1 MELLPSKEPWLLPFS
16 AFIIH
21 SESVWSW
28 IEEALPSDQHN
39 KIKLNLSVVEM
50 RLRVYLNIKSHKM
63 TIKAQFRLCH
73 KMTIWI
79 YYVKDYYY
87 MVCLKVYYH
96 IKLDLCTTVTACI
109 WNIKWGASSRWS
121 FRPNSVWGR
130 IETMTIAK
138 TPPTLLTDMDPRLQ
152 IVPNPSFYIVRDIQ
166 QSDLV
171 QHSELSAVQ
180 DLHIDHQ
187 WSRAN
192 LL

>member
-1 MELLPSKEPWLLPFS
+1 
-16 AFIIH
+16 
-21 SESVWSW
+21 
-28 IEEALPSDQHN
+28 
-39 KIKLNLSVVEM
+39 
-50 RLRVYLNIKSHKM
+50 
-63 TIKAQFRLCH
+63 
-73 KMTIWI
+73 
-79 YYVKDYYY
+79 

-96 IKLDLCTTVTACI
+96 IKLDFCTTVTACI
-109 WNIKWGASSRWS
+109 CNI
-121 FRPNSVWGR
+121 
-130 IETMTIAK
+130 
-138 TPPTLLTDMDPRLQ
+138 LTDMDPRLQ